1 MILTI
6 DEQNRVDLLMKQ
18 VKRTEEQLDKMKAE
32 LRKLIYKIEQK

>member
-18 VKRTEEQLDKMKAE
+18 VKRTEEQLDNMKAE

>member
-1 MILTI
+1 
-6 DEQNRVDLLMKQ
+6 MKQ

>member
-6 DEQNRVDLLMKQ
+6 DEQNRVDLLVKQ

>member
-32 LRKLIYKIEQK
+32 LRKLIYKIGQK